1 MSAPGGE
8 VVRRWVDAYTRGLP
22 SEARAARQ
30 DEIDDDLWCQL
41 EESVV
46 LGRSARSLR
55 VEILLRLLL
64 GLPADISWR
73 LSQAGVRTAKGERST
88 SMSTRTVGAL
98 WIVAGAAF
106 VSAAIVVAVL
116 GPESSLGG
124 LGAIVLAVGS
134 VGALAFVGA
143 VFGLVWQFRG
153 RLSRLSAL
161 AGGVAALGMLL
172 VVIDAPASWVLLA
185 LGSAVLV
192 WDLARAQAIPRAL
205 AIVFG
210 VSSILML
217 VPTGGALFGI
227 SDTAD
232 TPLQVALALPYLL
245 SWIALGVSLLR
256 GMPIAQAPLTSA

>member
-22 SEARAARQ
+22 PEARAARRE
-30 DEIDDDLWCQL
+30 EIDDDLWCQL
-41 EESVV
+41 EESMA

-55 VEILLRLLL
+55 VEVLLRLLL

-73 LSQAGVRTAKGERST
+73 LSQAGVRTAKWERST
-88 SMSTRTVGAL
+88 SMSTRMVGAL
-98 WIVAGAAF
+98 WVVAGVAL

-116 GPESSLGG
+116 PESSPSAP
-124 LGAIVLAVGS
+124 GAIVLAVGS
-134 VGALAFVGA
+134 VGALAFLGA
-143 VFGLVWQFRG
+143 VLGLVWQFRG
-153 RLSRLSAL
+153 RLGRLSAL

-172 VVIDAPASWVLLA
+172 VVIGAPPSWVLLP

-210 VSSILML
+210 ASSILLL
-217 VPTGGALFGI
+217 VSLVGALFGI
-227 SDTAD
+227 IDTAD

>member
-1 MSAPGGE
+1 
-8 VVRRWVDAYTRGLP
+8 
-22 SEARAARQ
+22 
-30 DEIDDDLWCQL
+30 
-41 EESVV
+41 
-46 LGRSARSLR
+46 
-55 VEILLRLLL
+55 
-64 GLPADISWR
+64 
-73 LSQAGVRTAKGERST
+73 
-88 SMSTRTVGAL
+88 MSTRTVGAL

-124 LGAIVLAVGS
+124 LGVVVLAVGS
-134 VGALAFVGA
+134 IGALAFVGA
-143 VFGLVWQFRG
+143 VLGLVWQFRG
-153 RLSRLSAL
+153 RLGRLSAL

-172 VVIDAPASWVLLA
+172 VVIDAPANWVLLP

-217 VPTGGALFGI
+217 VPMVGALFGI

-256 GMPIAQAPLTSA
+256 GMPNARAPLASA